1 MLLAAHCFVSQRFR
15 DVPKGSGF
23 KVHMGKYYL
32 NDSEPESVSYD
43 VDLIVP
49 HDDFGE
55 DSRYHVDI
63 AIVILLS
70 PVDLTENIDIVCLPS
85 STKTKDVLNVTG
97 TVVGWDMDGEE
108 QNASEK
114 KLQELV
120 MPVIPQGECFLIE
133 PTLAKYSSNQMF
145 CAGYQNMSKGLC
157 PGDSGGGFYR
167 KNDADE
173 RWIVLGIVS
182 GSLETEDAGECNVN
196 GFAIFTN
203 VLEHMEWI
211 RKVTGITD
219 WNQ

>member
-108 QNASEK
+108 
-114 KLQELV
+114 
-120 MPVIPQGECFLIE
+120 
-133 PTLAKYSSNQMF
+133 
-145 CAGYQNMSKGLC
+145 
-157 PGDSGGGFYR
+157 
-167 KNDADE
+167 
-173 RWIVLGIVS
+173 
-182 GSLETEDAGECNVN
+182 
-196 GFAIFTN
+196 
-203 VLEHMEWI
+203 
-211 RKVTGITD
+211 
-219 WNQ
+219 